1 VPCPKPIEQ
10 SASLCRFV
18 DQSASL
24 HLQQSSIGFPV
35 RQEDDDEEDDDD
47 EDDDGELSCLLAR
60 DSFTLLMTWR
70 ATESGEGCW

>member
-35 RQEDDDEEDDDD
+35 RQEDDDDDDDEEDDDD

-60 DSFTLLMTWR
+60 DSFTLL
-70 ATESGEGCW
+70 